1 MVTKEKWVE
10 LFEQV
15 IGRKPTKKENVLILI
30 PERLFLLRLQQD
42 KVTMGQLKRS
52 KAR

>member
-15 IGRKPTKKENVLILI
+15 IGRKPTADE
-30 PERLFLLRLQQD
+30 FLE
-42 KVTMGQLKRS
+42 GKRS
-52 KAR
+52 DFDPRKIISIAAPAG

>member
-15 IGRKPTKKENVLILI
+15 IGRKPTADE
-30 PERLFLLRLQQD
+30 FLEGKRFD
-42 KVTMGQLKRS
+42 FGQLKRS

>member
-1 MVTKEKWVE
+1 MTTKEKWVE

-15 IGRKPTKKENVLILI
+15 IGRKENVLTLI
-30 PERLFLLRLQQD
+30 PRRLFLLRLQQD